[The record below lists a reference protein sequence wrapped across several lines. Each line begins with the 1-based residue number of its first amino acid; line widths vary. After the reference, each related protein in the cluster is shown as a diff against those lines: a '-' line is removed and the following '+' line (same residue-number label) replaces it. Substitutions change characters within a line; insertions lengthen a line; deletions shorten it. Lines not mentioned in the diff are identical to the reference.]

1 MHLKLA
7 IADIFVISGI
17 SLTILIMYCKHCG
30 TENADDAVYCKR
42 CGGLMESE
50 DETRVAVK
58 ERIAISHV
66 VASESRPAKINAVL
80 GNDQENRIF
89 SITPTVKFVMLGYVA
104 AIIGAFA
111 IVAIMS
117 LFLPMIGPVVAVGI
131 GLALLL
137 VPAFYHIRKKLVR
150 YTLTETMIE
159 IDRGL
164 ISRTTQNIPLRRVQ
178 DVTVT
183 ASIFQRMLGYGDIEI
198 DNASET
204 NNRIVLDDID
214 SPKRYA
220 EMILKQM
227 RQLER

>member
-1 MHLKLA
+1 
-7 IADIFVISGI
+7 
-17 SLTILIMYCKHCG
+17 
-30 TENADDAVYCKR
+30 
-42 CGGLMESE
+42 MEPE

-58 ERIAISHV
+58 ERIAISPV
-66 VASESRPAKINAVL
+66 IASESRLSKNSADLDDDHEK
-80 GNDQENRIF
+80 RIF
-89 SITPTVKFVMLGYVA
+89 SISPTVKFVMLGYAA
-104 AIIGAFA
+104 AITGAFA

-117 LFLPMIGPVVAVGI
+117 LFLPMIGPVVAVVI

-214 SPKRYA
+214 SPKRFA

>member
-1 MHLKLA
+1 
-7 IADIFVISGI
+7 
-17 SLTILIMYCKHCG
+17 
-30 TENADDAVYCKR
+30 
-42 CGGLMESE
+42 MESE
-50 DETRVAVK
+50 DETRVAIK
-58 ERIAISHV
+58 ERIAISPV
-66 VASESRPAKINAVL
+66 IGSESRPAKKNADL
-80 GNDQENRIF
+80 GNDQDNRIF
-89 SITPTVKFVMLGYVA
+89 SISPTVKFVMLGYAA

-117 LFLPMIGPVVAVGI
+117 LFLPMIGPVVAVVI

-183 ASIFQRMLGYGDIEI
+183 ASIVQRMLGYGDIEI

-214 SPKRYA
+214 SPKRYVD
-220 EMILKQM
+220 MILKQM